1 MIWHRCGKDRGRLWQ
16 WVGNVLIGPTSGLV
30 QVGHGCVNFFVVV
43 WPGCGNGLAGACSG
57 SVGLRQVFGKE
68 ALAKTLPELC
78 PKTTNESMLKTT
90 VTNAQPETLAKHY
103 QNITKI

>member
-1 MIWHRCGKDRGRLWQ
+1 MIWYRCGKDRGRLWQ

-68 ALAKTLPELC
+68 ALAQTLPGPC
-78 PKTTNESMLKTT
+78 PKTPNESMLKTT
-90 VTNAQPETLAKHY
+90 VTNAQPETLAKYY

>member
-1 MIWHRCGKDRGRLWQ
+1 MTVVFSIDSLG
-16 WVGNVLIGPTSGLV
+16 VF
-30 QVGHGCVNFFVVV
+30 GHGPGSV
-43 WPGCGNGLAGACSG
+43 WARCGNGLAGACSG

-78 PKTTNESMLKTT
+78 PKTTNESMPKTHQT

-103 QNITKI
+103 QNITKN